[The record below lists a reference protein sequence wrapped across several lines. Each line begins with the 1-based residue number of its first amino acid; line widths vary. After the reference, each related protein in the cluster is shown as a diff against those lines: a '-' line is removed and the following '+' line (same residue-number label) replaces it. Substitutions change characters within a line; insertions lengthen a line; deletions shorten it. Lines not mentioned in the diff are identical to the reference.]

1 MFFYAMSAQVFSK
14 ILGGQASYIFQDTGW
29 VTIRQIVTN
38 KNNCKDTIDLRVDVV
53 PINTIF
59 MPNAFL
65 PASTGENEEFKPIGN
80 GFGIKEYKMSI
91 YDRYG
96 NEVFNTDDFNQ
107 GWSGKTKK
115 GECGDQCAV

>member
-1 MFFYAMSAQVFSK
+1 
-14 ILGGQASYIFQDTGW
+14 
-29 VTIRQIVTN
+29 
-38 KNNCKDTIDLRVDVV
+38 
-53 PINTIF
+53 

-115 GECGDQCAV
+115 GDYYPNGIYGVKVRLLGPRGEVKNLIGKATLIR